1 MSSLSTLSLYI
12 IRYKKQRVCFLPESP
27 SVFHILLQVEV
38 KAIPVSQKKTSLQ
51 QEQAKKVQR
60 IPGSPATAAS
70 PSSDMTFG
78 GLPSP
83 KLDSSYEPMIVKEA
97 RYIAITMMKVN
108 YCHFINVTIRFSVQ
122 SVKRHVNEKEKGVFG
137 FGHNLKIH

>member
-1 MSSLSTLSLYI
+1 MCLCFVTKSYSL
-12 IRYKKQRVCFLPESP
+12 
-27 SVFHILLQVEV
+27 FHILLQVEV

-51 QEQAKKVQR
+51 QEQVKKVQR
-60 IPGSPATAAS
+60 IPGSPATAVS

-97 RYIAITMMKVN
+97 RYIAITMMKVSFCN
-108 YCHFINVTIRFSVQ
+108 FSNITLEFKVCEGIQQRRKNVYLLLVPIWIYIQ
-122 SVKRHVNEKEKGVFG
+122 CK
-137 FGHNLKIH
+137 LL

>member
-1 MSSLSTLSLYI
+1 M
-12 IRYKKQRVCFLPESP
+12 
-27 SVFHILLQVEV
+27 
-38 KAIPVSQKKTSLQ
+38 Q

-108 YCHFINVTIRFSVQ
+108 CCHLSIITYKIQHSE
-122 SVKRHVNEKEKGVFG
+122 SLKECKERRMKKVEFG
-137 FGHNLKIH
+137 FVKNVKIH

>member
-1 MSSLSTLSLYI
+1 M
-12 IRYKKQRVCFLPESP
+12 
-27 SVFHILLQVEV
+27 QVEV

-51 QEQAKKVQR
+51 QEQVKKVQR

-70 PSSDMTFG
+70 PSGDMTFG

-108 YCHFINVTIRFSVQ
+108 YYHFSNITVKLSIQSVQ
-122 SVKRHVNEKEKGVFG
+122 RRSKKVYFSM
-137 FGHNLKIH
+137 ITS

>member
-1 MSSLSTLSLYI
+1 MYL
-12 IRYKKQRVCFLPESP
+12 IRSKRIRVCVCFLPKSP
-27 SVFHILLQVEV
+27 SVFHVLLQVEV

-51 QEQAKKVQR
+51 QEQVKKVQR

-108 YCHFINVTIRFSVQ
+108 CCHFSNVTMQFSIQ
-122 SVKRHVNEKEKGVFG
+122 SV
-137 FGHNLKIH
+137 

>member
-1 MSSLSTLSLYI
+1 MSFLTKSYSL
-12 IRYKKQRVCFLPESP
+12 
-27 SVFHILLQVEV
+27 FHVLLQVEV

-51 QEQAKKVQR
+51 QDQVKKVQR
-60 IPGSPATAAS
+60 IPGSPATAVS

-97 RYIAITMMKVN
+97 RYIAITMMKVS
-108 YCHFINVTIRFSVQ
+108 YCNFGNVTIEFSIQ
-122 SVKRHVNEKEKGVFG
+122 SV
-137 FGHNLKIH
+137 

>member
-1 MSSLSTLSLYI
+1 MFLALQSVAAYFFGIAGFVVSALRTLSLDFHQI
-12 IRYKKQRVCFLPESP
+12 CKIVWAFFFPPNSFPK
-27 SVFHILLQVEV
+27 FHIWLQVEV

-51 QEQAKKVQR
+51 QEQVKKVQR
-60 IPGSPATAAS
+60 IPGSPAAAAS
-70 PSSDMTFG
+70 PCTDMTFG

-108 YCHFINVTIRFSVQ
+108 YC
-122 SVKRHVNEKEKGVFG
+122 
-137 FGHNLKIH
+137 

>member
-1 MSSLSTLSLYI
+1 MCLCFVTKSYSL
-12 IRYKKQRVCFLPESP
+12 
-27 SVFHILLQVEV
+27 FHILLQVEV

-51 QEQAKKVQR
+51 QEQVKKVQR
-60 IPGSPATAAS
+60 IPGSPATAVS

-97 RYIAITMMKVN
+97 RYIAITMMKVSFCN
-108 YCHFINVTIRFSVQ
+108 FSNITLEFKVCEGIQQRRKNVYLLLVPI
-122 SVKRHVNEKEKGVFG
+122 
-137 FGHNLKIH
+137 

>member
-1 MSSLSTLSLYI
+1 MC
-12 IRYKKQRVCFLPESP
+12 VCVCLLPKP
-27 SVFHILLQVEV
+27 CSVLHVLLQVEV

-51 QEQAKKVQR
+51 QEQVKKVQR

-108 YCHFINVTIRFSVQ
+108 YCQFSNITIKFRIQ
-122 SVKRHVNEKEKGVFG
+122 SV
-137 FGHNLKIH
+137 